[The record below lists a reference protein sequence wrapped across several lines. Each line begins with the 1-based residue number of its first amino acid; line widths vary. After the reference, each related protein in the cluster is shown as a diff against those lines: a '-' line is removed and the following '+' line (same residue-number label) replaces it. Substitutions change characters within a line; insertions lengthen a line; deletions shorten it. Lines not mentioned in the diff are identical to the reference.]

1 MIAILKKA
9 IPIVLFCTVW
19 EAACVLLKIPAYIVP
34 APHRVV
40 EKIINSGPLLYSHSL
55 ISMAEILIGFVLAS
69 VCAVLCAIA
78 MVHSRRVEAVLEPF
92 LVVSQVIPKVAL
104 APLFIIWFGHGILPK
119 IIIAMLIAFFPVLVN
134 AVVGLRSV
142 DGEIIELMD
151 SIAANRRQLFWRV
164 RLPTSLPYIFPALK
178 VAALLSVVGAM
189 VGEFVGSDRGLG
201 YLMVLGDVNLDTDL
215 LFASLA
221 VVTAF
226 GMIIYST
233 IEIFERRIERRYGKG
248 GTQQHLV
255 TA

>member
-9 IPIVLFCTVW
+9 IPITLFCAVW

-248 GTQQHLV
+248 NTQQHLV

>member
-9 IPIVLFCTVW
+9 IPIVLFCAVW
-19 EAACVLLKIPAYIVP
+19 EAACILLKIPAYIVP

-248 GTQQHLV
+248 NTQQHLV

>member
-1 MIAILKKA
+1 MIAVLKKA
-9 IPIVLFCTVW
+9 IPIALFCAVW
-19 EAACVLLKIPAYIVP
+19 EAACVFLKIPAYIVP

-40 EKIINSGPLLYSHSL
+40 EKIINSGTLLYSHSL
-55 ISMAEILIGFVLAS
+55 ISMAEIMIGFVLAS
-69 VCAVLCAIA
+69 ICAVLCAIA

-142 DGEIIELMD
+142 DSEIIELMD

-215 LFASLA
+215 LFAALA

-248 GTQQHLV
+248 NTQQQLV
-255 TA
+255 TV